1 MMRKDAMRRPRLVRM
16 TFPLDESSGSPGRV
30 SQFPSPVGEPRP
42 RDGLL
47 HRIFEGQ
54 ADARPRSTAVLWDE
68 RVTAYCILEARA
80 NRLARHL
87 RSRGVGAGSLVAML
101 LPRSPEGYVAVLGIL
116 KAGGAYIPL
125 DPDWDGDFADAVLRA
140 SGATA
145 LVTSE
150 DLAPRHANLPVE
162 IVRLDADREAILA
175 QSPMRLTRA
184 EVGLNAEDLC
194 CVIYGPAAHG
204 RPRGVMIEHR
214 NAAHL
219 ARAERW
225 LCSMRP
231 DDRVYQG
238 ASLASDRALEEIW
251 LAFSAGAA
259 LVPATAEMARSG
271 PDLPQLLARRGV
283 TVLSSVPTCL
293 SLMEGSVPSLRLLIL
308 GGEPCPPPLVKRWA
322 RPGLRI
328 LNTYG
333 PAEATVVSTCGE
345 MRAGRPVNLG
355 TAIPGARVYLMD
367 ERQRPVVRSEA
378 GEICIAGG
386 GVARGY
392 LGDPEETRRRFVRDP
407 FAPRDERPAR
417 LFRTGDRARLDWDGN
432 LQWVPPGEGLPGLP
446 EFRGDP
452 VAIESAILE
461 MRGVRAAAL
470 GVREDATGSPQP
482 AAYLVMGRGAQ
493 LDVAALL
500 DHLHRRLP
508 PDRVPATVE
517 VVSGLP
523 LLPSGGLDRAA
534 LARPLVP
541 ALPAAWSGTQRRLL
555 ALWEDLFSPCTVS
568 LEDHFF
574 LDLGGDSLLAA
585 RLAHELRKVPRFARA
600 STADVYRY
608 PTIASL
614 ARALE
619 AGLVETPRHTGERRQ
634 PSLWWRIW
642 RRARRILGWEA
653 TGSSGP
659 SHRAP
664 HRPEIHGLPEQRRE
678 REEAYDER
686 GHGSFA

>member
-1 MMRKDAMRRPRLVRM
+1 MMRKDAMRRPTLVR
-16 TFPLDESSGSPGRV
+16 TSSPLDEHSGAPGRV
-30 SQFPSPVGEPRP
+30 SQFPPPVGEPRP

-54 ADARPRSTAVLWDE
+54 ADARPRSMAVLWDE

-87 RSRGVGAGSLVAML
+87 RCRGVGAGSLVAML
-101 LPRSPEGYVAVLGIL
+101 LPQSPEAYVALLGIL
-116 KAGGAYIPL
+116 KAGGAFIPL
-125 DPDWDGDFADAVLRA
+125 DPDWDGDLTASLLRD

-145 LVTSE
+145 LVTSDE
-150 DLAPRHANLPVE
+150 LAAPYANLPVE

-175 QSPMRLTRA
+175 QSPMRLTRV
-184 EVGLNAEDLC
+184 EVGLKAEDLC
-194 CVIYGPAAHG
+194 CVIYDPASTG

-225 LCSMRP
+225 LYSMRP

-238 ASLASDRALEEIW
+238 ASLSSDRSLEEIW

-283 TVLSSVPTCL
+283 TVLSSVPTFL

-355 TAIPGARVYLMD
+355 TAIPGTRVYLMD
-367 ERQRPVVRSEA
+367 ERQRPVARSEA

-417 LFRTGDRARLDWDGN
+417 LFRTGVRARLDWDGN
-432 LQWVPPGEGLPGLP
+432 FQLVSPGEGLPGMP
-446 EFRGDP
+446 DFAGDP
-452 VAIESAILE
+452 VAIESAFLE
-461 MRGVRAAAL
+461 MREVRAAAL
-470 GVREDATGSPQP
+470 GVREDAAGSPQP
-482 AAYLVMGRGAQ
+482 AAYVVMRRGAQ
-493 LDVAALL
+493 LDLAALL
-500 DHLHRRLP
+500 DHLRRRLP
-508 PDRVPATVE
+508 PERVPPTVE
-517 VVSGLP
+517 VVSALP
-523 LLPSGGLDRAA
+523 LLSTGGLDRAA
-534 LARPLVP
+534 LARPLVSR
-541 ALPAAWSGTQRRLL
+541 LTAAGSETQRRILS
-555 ALWEDLFSPCTVS
+555 LWEDLFRPCTVS
-568 LEDHFF
+568 PEDHFF
-574 LDLGGDSLLAA
+574 LDLGGTSLMAA
-585 RLAHELRKVPRFARA
+585 RLAHELRKVPHLAQA

-608 PTIASL
+608 PTVASL
-614 ARALE
+614 ARELE
-619 AGLVETPRHTGERRQ
+619 ARLVEAP
-634 PSLWWRIW
+634 
-642 RRARRILGWEA
+642 RRAVRKTRRRPLWRRILRRAWRALGLEA
-653 TGSSGP
+653 ARHVPHPLKFNELREQSS
-659 SHRAP
+659 
-664 HRPEIHGLPEQRRE
+664 E
-678 REEAYDER
+678 REETYDER
-686 GHGSFA
+686 GQGSFA